1 MLKWRISLW
10 PHYQT
15 WTGGERGRRYLWRRP
30 YEWHRRSDHLQKSW
44 LQTTLWRERERE
56 RVGEQVELISMLQRT
71 QNINQHTIHIG
82 NLFVHIH
89 NTQWH
94 CLQHT
99 TSHKLHHACIMGQC
113 FWQASV
119 SQSSFSPHGHWS
131 GYSLVLS
138 STMTEKHS
146 ALMCDLYFIYFYISY
161 ISYIY
166 IFLKRDF
173 YFIYNQVVH
182 LSLSHFN

>member
-1 MLKWRISLW
+1 MEKEDAGIYGGGPMSD
-10 PHYQT
+10 
-15 WTGGERGRRYLWRRP
+15 TGAPIICKKVDCRPRCGE
-30 YEWHRRSDHLQKSW
+30 K
-44 LQTTLWRERERE
+44 ERE

-71 QNINQHTIHIG
+71 ENINQHTIHIG

-131 GYSLVLS
+131 GSSLVLS
-138 STMTEKHS
+138 STMTEKHTAQCS
-146 ALMCDLYFIYFYISY
+146 KDLTGSEFYPRDLYFIY
-161 ISYIY
+161 
-166 IFLKRDF
+166 D
-173 YFIYNQVVH
+173 QMVH

>member
-1 MLKWRISLW
+1 MENLIVASLPDMNWWRKRTQVFMAAALW
-10 PHYQT
+10 VTPALRSFAKKLIADHAV
-15 WTGGERGRRYLWRRP
+15 ER
-30 YEWHRRSDHLQKSW
+30 K
-44 LQTTLWRERERE
+44 RE

-131 GYSLVLS
+131 GSSLVLS

-146 ALMCDLYFIYFYISY
+146 ALMCDLYFTYFYISY

-166 IFLKRDF
+166 IFLMRDL
-173 YFIYNQVVH
+173 YFIYDQMVH